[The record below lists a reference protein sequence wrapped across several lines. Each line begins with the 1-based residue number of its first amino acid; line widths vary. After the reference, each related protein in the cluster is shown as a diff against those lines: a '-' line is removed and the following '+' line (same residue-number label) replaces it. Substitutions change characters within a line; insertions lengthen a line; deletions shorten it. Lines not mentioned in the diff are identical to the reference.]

1 MDNLNYYFF
10 ITMNIQTHSEIAQ
23 AKLEEA
29 KPLIK
34 LFGLDYDGTVSDADH
49 QQSQVFDLVEKI
61 LAKDKSVAFI
71 TARAATAIKV
81 LVPPLQE
88 LLVRKTVTMPSF
100 VAGGNGTTLYEVKK
114 NELMEIY
121 NHGFELAQVKQA
133 VLVGRKVYGR
143 LGIGNSDL
151 AEKGLETFKKFL
163 QDSWDGYVP
172 AEIIDVCRPYNGEL
186 FTEQAKVTFVLPKD
200 KTLQATVVAELNKEL
215 GEHFCAAAG
224 DETYVH
230 ITKKLE
236 EDSKTVA
243 IKTILKLLGLEST
256 QVATFGDMP
265 TGNDAGLL
273 SFPYSFTN
281 SDEFAKVKKNPEQ
294 PPYVLTDSNLTP
306 VARIYEAI
314 EYLIS

>member
-1 MDNLNYYFF
+1 MVHMQKQLDLAK
-10 ITMNIQTHSEIAQ
+10 I
-23 AKLEEA
+23 KLEEA

-49 QQSQVFDLVEKI
+49 QQPQVFGLVEKI

-88 LLVRKTVTMPSF
+88 LLVRENVSVPSF
-100 VAGGNGTTLYEVKK
+100 IAGGNGTILHEVKK
-114 NELMEIY
+114 NELIEIY
-121 NHGFELAQVKQA
+121 NHGFGLSQVKQVA
-133 VLVGRKVYGR
+133 EVGRKVYEK
-143 LGIGNSDL
+143 LGISNADL
-151 AEKGLETFKKFL
+151 AKKGLETFRKFL
-163 QDSWDGYVP
+163 QDSWEGYVP
-172 AEIIDVCRPYNGEL
+172 VEMINVCRPYNGEL

-200 KTLQATVVAELNKEL
+200 KVLHAKVVAELNKEL
-215 GEHFCAAAG
+215 GEHFCAATG
-224 DETYVH
+224 DDMYVH

-236 EDSKTVA
+236 EDSKAVA
-243 IKTILKLLGLEST
+243 IKTILKLLGLDFN

-273 SFPYSFTN
+273 SFQYSFTN

-294 PPYVLTDSNLTP
+294 PPYILLNPTLTP
-306 VARIYEAI
+306 VTRIYEAI
-314 EYLIS
+314 NYLIS